1 MYRKLLGNTILVN
14 LTFLLVLVAGWFSY
28 ADMPREQDPPVN
40 FNWLVI
46 WTSWPGASAEDVE
59 RQITDIIEVE
69 LGRISNIRVVSST
82 SRHGASNITVRFDD
96 LEPRVFDKRIQEV
109 RRSIQRIEAD
119 LPEGARSP
127 MVLELTS
134 SNTFP
139 TAVVTLHGLDDN
151 EQLRRLA
158 QETRKDL
165 LRLPGVDRVDSW
177 GIRDPEL
184 QVEFDPG
191 KLIGLGISPKV
202 LADTVQAYFHD
213 LALGNLKLSNQ
224 EWLVRLQGTS
234 SDPAYLEGLPLIAMN
249 GEVPLRSIARVRQGR
264 EKAHQIIRHEGKPAV
279 LFSLFKTDKANNL
292 ELLERIKAYIAER
305 NPRLQQSGVQIS
317 LAHDQTI
324 ATRNAIHIMEN
335 NALIGLL
342 LVVLVATLFLGGTI
356 ALFTGMG
363 LVFSLAGTF
372 WALHALG
379 ETLNVTV
386 LLGIVI
392 VLGMLVDDA
401 VVVVEAIH
409 TNLRKG
415 MDRMRAALTAVREMW
430 IPVGAAT
437 LTTMAAFLPLMLMP
451 GILGQFMHVV
461 PLVVSIALAISL
473 VEAFWLLPAHVIQS
487 RADPN
492 RPGRLQ
498 HWRNA
503 LTRRIRH
510 AYTRKLLRVMRH
522 PGISIAVGGALA
534 ALCLVAVLAGVVR
547 INFFAN
553 DLFRFFYVNV
563 NMPPDTSLAETNATL
578 QRISTR
584 IRKAVPTA
592 ELNNLTTMAGMQLTE
607 KEPHLSSSLG
617 QIMVSL
623 PPAAP
628 ERQSVEQ
635 VIDTIRQATADLPG
649 PSQISFLRRKTGPP
663 SEAPISVKLRGDDIE
678 EVRAAVARLEN
689 LMQSV
694 PGIRDIDND
703 DIQAGTQLSLQLEPD
718 AILRAGLNP
727 ADVANVL
734 ALYVD
739 GLVVASMRHEG
750 ETWDVRIKALENNL
764 QDVKSFLAYPLGL
777 PSGKDIP
784 LGQLVRYETR
794 PTEGNIRHQDFRRTI
809 TISADLDS
817 GQNDTVTAN
826 RQIRQLWKQVEADF
840 PGVTIDFSGELD
852 DIKESLDSMAL
863 LFLLGIGLIYM
874 ILGTQFRSYVQPLLI
889 LATVPM
895 AFTGVVIGLLVSNNP
910 LSLVTLY
917 GIIALAGIAA
927 NDAIVLISTANRN
940 LQKAP
945 TLGQA
950 IVFASR
956 RRVLP
961 ILITSLTT
969 MAGLFSLA
977 AGWGG
982 ESLIWGP
989 VATAIVWGLAFSTV
1003 LTLFIIPP
1011 LYALLQRKRAGS
1023 VAKELSPPPPLG
1035 VLEKRLFRILATLL
1049 GALRGQETRR
1059 ELEDLD
1065 AIAASAEAAEHYE
1078 AGRRKLAEGHVEEA
1092 LWHFEQLVRSQ
1103 PDNLSANLYT
1113 AQAMVQWMQHH
1124 GWDVGYTARAWRYLR
1139 KTQRL
1144 RPGNARAREIGLLLR
1159 QLDESAQQESPAA
1172 SQENP
1177 SP

>member
-1 MYRKLLGNTILVN
+1 MYRKLLGNSILVN
-14 LTFLLVLVAGWFSY
+14 LTFLLVIVAGWFSY
-28 ADMPREQDPPVN
+28 LSMPREQDPSVN

-46 WTSWPGASAEDVE
+46 WTGWPGASAEDVE
-59 RQITDIIEVE
+59 KQVTDIIEVE

-82 SRHGASNITVRFDD
+82 SRHGASNITVRFEE
-96 LEPRVFDKRIQEV
+96 LEPREFDKRIQEV
-109 RRSIQRIEAD
+109 RRAIQRIEAD

-139 TAVVTLHGLDDN
+139 TAVVTVSGLDDN

-177 GIRDPEL
+177 GMRDPEL
-184 QVEFDPG
+184 RVEFDPG
-191 KLIGLGISPKV
+191 RLIGLGISPKV
-202 LADTVQAYFHD
+202 LADTVKAYFHD
-213 LALGNLKLSNQ
+213 AALGNLRLSNQ

-234 SDPAYLEGLPLIAMN
+234 NDPRYLEGLPLVALDS
-249 GEVPLRSIARVRQGR
+249 EVPLRSVARIRQGR
-264 EKAHQIIRHEGKPAV
+264 EKARQIVFHEGRPAV
-279 LFSLFKTDKANNL
+279 MFSLFKSDKANNL

-342 LVVLVATLFLGGTI
+342 LVMLVAALFLGGKI
-356 ALFTGMG
+356 ALFTGVG

-372 WALHALG
+372 WVLHAMG

-409 TNLRKG
+409 ANLKKG
-415 MDRMRAALTAVREMW
+415 MERMRAATTAVQEMW
-430 IPVGAAT
+430 VPVGAAT

-451 GILGQFMHVV
+451 GILGQFMRVV
-461 PLVVSIALAISL
+461 PLVVSVALAISL
-473 VEAFWLLPAHVIQS
+473 IEAFWLLPAHVVQS
-487 RADPN
+487 RVDPN
-492 RPGRLQ
+492 RPGRFQ
-498 HWRNA
+498 HWRDA

-510 AYTRKLLRVMRH
+510 AYTRRLLKVMRH
-522 PGISIAVGGALA
+522 PGIAIGFGGLLA
-534 ALCLVAVLAGVVR
+534 ALCLAAVLAGVVKV
-547 INFFAN
+547 NFFAN
-553 DLFRFFYVNV
+553 DLFRFFYVNI
-563 NMPPDTSLAETNATL
+563 NMPPDTSLQETNATL
-578 QRISTR
+578 QRISSR
-584 IRKAVPTA
+584 IRQAVPGE

-607 KEPHLSSSLG
+607 KEPHLNSSLG

-628 ERQSVEQ
+628 GRQSVDQ
-635 VIDTIRQATADLPG
+635 VIETIRQATSDLPG
-649 PSQISFLRRKTGPP
+649 PAQISFLRRKTGPP
-663 SEAPISVKLRGDDIE
+663 SEAPVSVKLRGDDIG
-678 EVRAAVARLEN
+678 EVRAAVARLET

-703 DIQAGTQLSLQLEPD
+703 DVRAGTQLSLQLEPD

-727 ADVANVL
+727 ADVASIL

-739 GLVVASMRHEG
+739 GLVVADMRHEG
-750 ETWDVRIKALENNL
+750 ETWDVRIKALANDL
-764 QDVKSFLAYPLGL
+764 QDVKSFLAYPVGL
-777 PSGKDIP
+777 PGGKDIP
-784 LGQLVRYETR
+784 LGQLVKHETR
-794 PTEGNIRHQDFRRTI
+794 PTEGNIRHQDFRRTLTI
-809 TISADLDS
+809 TADLDTEV
-817 GQNDTVTAN
+817 NDTVNAN
-826 RQIRQLWKQVEADF
+826 RQIRKLWKQIEADY

-863 LFLLGIGLIYM
+863 LFLLGVGLIYM

-940 LQKAP
+940 LEKAP

-989 VATAIVWGLAFSTV
+989 VATAIVWGLAFSTL

-1011 LYALLQRKRAGS
+1011 LYALVQRRRIKA
-1023 VAKELSPPPPLG
+1023 VPEQLAPPPPLD
-1035 VLEKRLFRILATLL
+1035 LPEKGFSRILAR
-1049 GALRGQETRR
+1049 LRGQEARR
-1059 ELEDLD
+1059 ELEDLE
-1065 AIAASAEAAEHYE
+1065 AISADEESTEHYE
-1078 AGRRKLAEGHVEEA
+1078 AGRRKLQEGEVEEA
-1092 LWHFEQLVRSQ
+1092 LWHFERLTRSQ
-1103 PDNLSANLYT
+1103 PENFIANLYT
-1113 AQAMVQWMQHH
+1113 AQSMVQWMQHH
-1124 GWDVGYTARAWRYLR
+1124 GWDVGYTARASRYLR
-1139 KTQRL
+1139 KAQRL
-1144 RPGNARAREIGLLLR
+1144 RPGNARVREIGLLLK
-1159 QLDESAQQESPAA
+1159 QLDESAPQDFPSGGQET
-1172 SQENP
+1172 P
-1177 SP
+1177 SR

>member
-1 MYRKLLGNTILVN
+1 MYRKLLGNSILVN
-14 LTFLLVLVAGWFSY
+14 LTFLLVIVAGWFSY
-28 ADMPREQDPPVN
+28 TSMPREQDPSVN

-46 WTSWPGASAEDVE
+46 WTGWPGASAEDVE
-59 RQITDIIEVE
+59 KRVTDLIEVE

-82 SRHGASNITVRFDD
+82 SRHGASNITVRFEE
-96 LEPRVFDKRIQEV
+96 LEAREFDKRIQEV
-109 RRSIQRIEAD
+109 RRAIQRIEAD
-119 LPEGARSP
+119 LPEGVRSP

-139 TAVVTLHGLDDN
+139 TAVVTVSGLDDN
-151 EQLRRLA
+151 EQLRHLA

-177 GIRDPEL
+177 GMRDPEL
-184 QVEFDPG
+184 RVEFDPG
-191 KLIGLGISPKV
+191 KLIGLGISPKT
-202 LADTVQAYFHD
+202 LADTVKAYFHD
-213 LALGNLKLSNQ
+213 AALGNLKLSSQ

-234 SDPAYLEGLPLIAMN
+234 NDPGYLEGLPLVALR
-249 GEVPLRSIARVRQGR
+249 GEVPLRSVARVRQGR
-264 EKAHQIIRHEGKPAV
+264 EKARQVVFHEGKPAV
-279 LFSLFKTDKANNL
+279 MFSLFKSDKANNL
-292 ELLERIKAYIAER
+292 ELLERVKAYIAER
-305 NPRLQQSGVQIS
+305 NPRLEQSGVQIS

-342 LVVLVATLFLGGTI
+342 LVAAIFLGGKI
-356 ALFTGMG
+356 ALFTGLG

-372 WALHALG
+372 WVLHALG

-409 TNLRKG
+409 ANLKKG
-415 MDRMRAALTAVREMW
+415 MERMHAAVSAVREMW
-430 IPVGAAT
+430 VPVSAAT

-451 GILGQFMHVV
+451 GILGQFMRVV
-461 PLVVSIALAISL
+461 PLVVSVALAISL
-473 VEAFWLLPAHVIQS
+473 IEAFWLLPAHVIES
-487 RADPN
+487 RVDPN
-492 RPGRLQ
+492 SPGRLQ
-498 HWRNA
+498 HWRDA

-510 AYTRKLLRVMRH
+510 AYTRRLLGVMRH
-522 PGISIAVGGALA
+522 PGIAIGFGGLLA
-534 ALCLVAVLAGVVR
+534 ALCLAAVLGGVVKV
-547 INFFAN
+547 NFFAN

-578 QRISTR
+578 QRISAR
-584 IRKAVPTA
+584 IREAVPA
-592 ELNNLTTMAGMQLTE
+592 EELNNLTTMAGMQLTE

-628 ERQSVEQ
+628 ERQSVDQ
-635 VIDTIRQATADLPG
+635 VIEAIRQTTSDLPG
-649 PSQISFLRRKTGPP
+649 PTQISFLRRKTGPP
-663 SEAPISVKLRGDDIE
+663 SEAPVSVKLRGDDIG
-678 EVRAAVARLEN
+678 EVRDAVARLEA
-689 LMQSV
+689 LMRSV

-703 DIQAGTQLSLQLEPD
+703 DVKAGTQLSLQLEPD

-727 ADVANVL
+727 ADVANIL

-739 GLVVASMRHEG
+739 GLVVADMRHEG
-750 ETWDVRIKALENNL
+750 ETWDVRIKALDNDL
-764 QDVKSFLAYPLGL
+764 QDVKSFLAYPVGL

-784 LGQLVRYETR
+784 LGQLVKYETR
-794 PTEGNIRHQDFRRTI
+794 PTEGNIRHQDFRRTLTI
-809 TISADLDS
+809 TADLDTEV
-817 GQNDTVTAN
+817 NDTVNAN
-826 RQIRQLWKQVEADF
+826 RQIRELWKRIEADY
-840 PGVTIDFSGELD
+840 PGVTINFSGELD

-863 LFLLGIGLIYM
+863 LFLLGLGLIYM

-940 LQKAP
+940 LEKVP

-989 VATAIVWGLAFSTV
+989 VATAIVWGLAFSTL

-1011 LYALLQRKRAGS
+1011 LYALVQRRRLKA
-1023 VAKELSPPPPLG
+1023 VPEQLSAPPPLG
-1035 VLEKRLFRILATLL
+1035 LLEKGFSRALAR
-1049 GALRGQETRR
+1049 LRGQEARR
-1059 ELEDLD
+1059 ELEDLE
-1065 AIAASAEAAEHYE
+1065 AIATDDESAQHYE
-1078 AGRRKLAEGHVEEA
+1078 TGRRKLLEGKVEEA
-1092 LWHFEQLVRSQ
+1092 LWHFEQLARSQ
-1103 PDNLSANLYT
+1103 PENFIANLYT

-1124 GWDVGYTARAWRYLR
+1124 GWDVGYTARASRYLR
-1139 KTQRL
+1139 KARRL
-1144 RPGNARAREIGLLLR
+1144 RPGNTRVREIELLLK
-1159 QLDESAQQESPAA
+1159 QLDGSAPQEFPAS
-1172 SQENP
+1172 SQETP
-1177 SP
+1177 TR

>member
-1 MYRKLLGNTILVN
+1 MYRKLLGNSILVN
-14 LTFLLVLVAGWFSY
+14 LTFLLVIVAGWFSY
-28 ADMPREQDPPVN
+28 TSMPREQDPSVN

-46 WTSWPGASAEDVE
+46 WTGWPGASAEDVE
-59 RQITDIIEVE
+59 KRVTDLIEVE

-82 SRHGASNITVRFDD
+82 SRHGASNITVRFEE
-96 LEPRVFDKRIQEV
+96 LEAREFDKRIQEV
-109 RRSIQRIEAD
+109 RRAIQRIEAD
-119 LPEGARSP
+119 LPEGVRSP

-139 TAVVTLHGLDDN
+139 TAVVTVSGLDDN
-151 EQLRRLA
+151 EQLRHLA

-177 GIRDPEL
+177 GMRDPEL
-184 QVEFDPG
+184 RVEFDPG
-191 KLIGLGISPKV
+191 KLIGLGISPKT
-202 LADTVQAYFHD
+202 LADTVKAYFHD
-213 LALGNLKLSNQ
+213 AALGNLKLSSQ

-234 SDPAYLEGLPLIAMN
+234 NDPGYLEGLPLVALR
-249 GEVPLRSIARVRQGR
+249 GEVPLRSVARVRQGR
-264 EKAHQIIRHEGKPAV
+264 EKARQVVFHEGKPAV
-279 LFSLFKTDKANNL
+279 MFSLFKSDKANNL
-292 ELLERIKAYIAER
+292 ELLERVKAYIAER
-305 NPRLQQSGVQIS
+305 NPRLEQSGVQIS

-342 LVVLVATLFLGGTI
+342 LVVLVAAIFLGGKI
-356 ALFTGMG
+356 ALFTGLG

-372 WALHALG
+372 WVLHALG

-386 LLGIVI
+386 LLGIII

-409 TNLRKG
+409 ANLKKG
-415 MDRMRAALTAVREMW
+415 MERMHAAVSAVREMW
-430 IPVGAAT
+430 VPVSAAT

-451 GILGQFMHVV
+451 GILGQFMRVV
-461 PLVVSIALAISL
+461 PLVVSVALAISL
-473 VEAFWLLPAHVIQS
+473 IEAFWLLPAHVIES
-487 RADPN
+487 RVDPN
-492 RPGRLQ
+492 SPGRLQ
-498 HWRNA
+498 HWRDA

-510 AYTRKLLRVMRH
+510 AYTRRLLGVMRH
-522 PGISIAVGGALA
+522 PGIAIGFGGLLA
-534 ALCLVAVLAGVVR
+534 ALCLAAVLGGVVKV
-547 INFFAN
+547 NFFAN

-578 QRISTR
+578 QRISAR
-584 IRKAVPTA
+584 IREAVPA
-592 ELNNLTTMAGMQLTE
+592 EELNNLTTMAGMQLTE

-628 ERQSVEQ
+628 ERQSVDQ
-635 VIDTIRQATADLPG
+635 VIEAIRQTTSDLPG
-649 PSQISFLRRKTGPP
+649 PTQISFLRRKTGPP
-663 SEAPISVKLRGDDIE
+663 SEAPVSVKLRGHDIG
-678 EVRAAVARLEN
+678 EVRDAVARLEA
-689 LMQSV
+689 LMRSV

-703 DIQAGTQLSLQLEPD
+703 DVKAGTQLSLQLEPD

-727 ADVANVL
+727 ADVANIL

-739 GLVVASMRHEG
+739 GLVVADMRHEG
-750 ETWDVRIKALENNL
+750 ETWDVRIKALDNDL
-764 QDVKSFLAYPLGL
+764 QDVKSFLAYPVGL

-784 LGQLVRYETR
+784 LGQLVKYETR
-794 PTEGNIRHQDFRRTI
+794 PTEGNIRHQDFRRTLTI
-809 TISADLDS
+809 TADLDTEV
-817 GQNDTVTAN
+817 NDTVNAN
-826 RQIRQLWKQVEADF
+826 RQIRELWKRIEADY
-840 PGVTIDFSGELD
+840 PGVTINFSGELD

-863 LFLLGIGLIYM
+863 LFLLGLGLIYM

-940 LQKAP
+940 LEKVP

-989 VATAIVWGLAFSTV
+989 VATAIVWGLAFSTL

-1011 LYALLQRKRAGS
+1011 LYALVQRRRLKA
-1023 VAKELSPPPPLG
+1023 VPEQLSAPPPLG
-1035 VLEKRLFRILATLL
+1035 LLEKGFSRALAR
-1049 GALRGQETRR
+1049 LRGQEARR
-1059 ELEDLD
+1059 ELEDLE
-1065 AIAASAEAAEHYE
+1065 AIATDDESAQHYE
-1078 AGRRKLAEGHVEEA
+1078 TGRRKLLEGKVEEA
-1092 LWHFEQLVRSQ
+1092 LWHFEQLARSQ
-1103 PDNLSANLYT
+1103 PENFIANLYT

-1124 GWDVGYTARAWRYLR
+1124 GWDVGYTARASRYLR
-1139 KTQRL
+1139 KARRL
-1144 RPGNARAREIGLLLR
+1144 RPGNTRVREIELLLK
-1159 QLDESAQQESPAA
+1159 QLDGSAPQEFPAS
-1172 SQENP
+1172 SQETP
-1177 SP
+1177 TR